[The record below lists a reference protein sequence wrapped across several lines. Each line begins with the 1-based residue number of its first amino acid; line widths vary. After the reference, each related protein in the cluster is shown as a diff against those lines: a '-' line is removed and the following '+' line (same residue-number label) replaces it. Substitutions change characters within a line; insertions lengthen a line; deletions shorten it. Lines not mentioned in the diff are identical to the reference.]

1 MLWRVRDLSVD
12 KIKITDLYENIP
24 FYLKDELEK
33 HIYPWEVL
41 PHIKCLI
48 KEMLESIPQ
57 GYRLIAD
64 GVLAAD
70 GVRIDKSAHIT
81 GPAIIGR
88 NTEIRPSA
96 YLRGNVIIGEGCVVG
111 NSTELKNC
119 ILMDGV
125 AVPHYNYVGDSI
137 LGSGSHLGA
146 GTVCS
151 NLKSDKEWVVIR
163 GEKNYETRLR
173 KVGAF
178 LGDGADVG
186 CSSVLNPGT
195 VVGKNT
201 RVYPLTSLRG
211 VYPEE
216 SIVKGSTEWCVRY

>member
-1 MLWRVRDLSVD
+1 MD
-12 KIKITDLYENIP
+12 KIKNAELFASIP
-24 FYLKDELEK
+24 FYLEDAFREYT
-33 HIYPWEVL
+33 YPWEVL
-41 PHIKCLI
+41 SQIK
-48 KEMLESIPQ
+48 K
-57 GYRLIAD
+57 LIAELLENIPK
-64 GVLAAD
+64 GYQLISEGILAAE
-70 GVRIDKSAHIT
+70 GVKIDKSANIIA
-81 GPAIIGR
+81 PAIIGR

-137 LGSGSHLGA
+137 LGAGSHLGT

-163 GEKNYETRLR
+163 GEKNYETGLR

>member
-1 MLWRVRDLSVD
+1 MD
-12 KIKITDLYENIP
+12 KIKISELFENIP
-24 FYLKDELEK
+24 CYLEDCFLS
-33 HIYPWEVL
+33 HVYPWETL
-41 PHIKCLI
+41 SEMKKLI
-48 KEMLESIPQ
+48 GKLFDDPPE
-57 GYRLIAD
+57 GYHLIRG
-64 GVLAAD
+64 GVLAAE
-70 GVRIDKSAHIT
+70 GVRIDESAHVA

-96 YLRGNVIIGEGCVVG
+96 YLRGNVIVGEGCVIG

-119 ILMDGV
+119 ILLDGV

-137 LGSGSHLGA
+137 LGAGSHLGA

-151 NLKSDKEWVVIR
+151 NLKSDKELVVIR
-163 GEKNYETRLR
+163 GERNYETKLR

-195 VVGKNT
+195 VIGKNT
-201 RVYPLTSLRG
+201 RVYPLTALRG

-216 SIVKGSTEWCVRY
+216 SIVKGCSDWCVRY

>member
-1 MLWRVRDLSVD
+1 MD
-12 KIKITDLYENIP
+12 KIKIADLYEKIP
-24 FYLKDELEK
+24 IYLEDEFRK
-33 HIYPWEVL
+33 YTYPWEIL
-41 PHIKCLI
+41 SQIKRLI
-48 KEMLESIPQ
+48 AEMLESVPK

-64 GVLAAD
+64 GVLVAD
-70 GVRIDKSAHIT
+70 GVRIDESTHII

-137 LGSGSHLGA
+137 LGAGSHLGA

-151 NLKSDKEWVVIR
+151 NLKSDKENVVVR
-163 GEKNYETRLR
+163 GKKSYDTCLR

-216 SIVKGSTEWCVRY
+216 SIVKSSTEWCVRY

>member
-1 MLWRVRDLSVD
+1 MD
-12 KIKITDLYENIP
+12 KIKIADLYENIP
-24 FYLKDELEK
+24 IYIEDEFRK
-33 HIYPWEVL
+33 YTYPWEIL
-41 PHIKCLI
+41 SQIKRLI
-48 KEMLESIPQ
+48 AEMLESVPK

-64 GVLAAD
+64 GVLVAD
-70 GVRIDKSAHIT
+70 GVRIDESARII

-137 LGSGSHLGA
+137 LGAGSHLGA
-146 GTVCS
+146 GAVCS
-151 NLKSDKEWVVIR
+151 NLKSDKENVVVR
-163 GEKNYETRLR
+163 GKKSYDTCLR

>member
-1 MLWRVRDLSVD
+1 MD
-12 KIKITDLYENIP
+12 KIRITDLYGNIP
-24 FYLKDELEK
+24 SYLETFFACYS
-33 HIYPWEVL
+33 YPWEVL
-41 PHIKCLI
+41 PKIKAI
-48 KEMLESIPQ
+48 IGEFFEKGFE
-57 GYRLIAD
+57 GYRLI
-64 GVLAAD
+64 GEEVLAGD
-70 GVRIDKSAHIT
+70 GVRIDESAVIT
-81 GPAIIGR
+81 GPALIGR

-96 YLRGNVIIGEGCVVG
+96 YLRGNVIIGDGCVVG

-119 ILMDGV
+119 ILMDGA

-137 LGSGSHLGA
+137 LGAGSHLGA

-151 NLKSDKEWVVIR
+151 NLKSDKANVVVR
-163 GEKNYETRLR
+163 GEKSYETHLR

-195 VVGKNT
+195 VIGKNT

-216 SIVKGSTEWCVRY
+216 SIVKGTSEWCVRY